1 MVSREI
7 AETISTFPHAVFSV
21 KDADSSGRPDMF
33 GGVADGRGR
42 GAVPRR
48 GRLGRTAKVAGLGA
62 RSGRRWA
69 MAKARQMFADAE
81 RGRVIDAE
89 RELRTAADVVEVL
102 GNMKGAL
109 MKVGQMASY
118 LDVGLPE
125 TTRTSLAQL
134 QANAPPMSPALA
146 ASVVVAE
153 LGAPPNKLFEV
164 WDPVPIAAASIGQV
178 HRAITPDGRACAVK
192 VQYPGVAEAIA
203 ADLGSARMV
212 FRALS
217 VLFPGLDPAPIVDE
231 LRQRLTEELD
241 YEHEASNQRLFADH
255 YRGHPYISVP
265 NVYDD
270 LSSARVLTT
279 ELATGA
285 TFEEVL
291 DWPQEQRNR
300 VAETVY
306 RFSIGSIYRLW
317 AFNGDP
323 HPGNYLFHPDGS
335 VTFLDFGL
343 VKRFTT
349 EETAQFERML
359 TAMVIDRD
367 IPRFRAELVAAGLL
381 PAEAPFSDDEVEA
394 FFTHFYEFVL
404 TDETRTFTQ
413 EYAAAGVRA
422 IFDAS
427 GEHAELKKV
436 LNVPPSLVVL
446 QRINLGLISLF
457 AQLGATANWR
467 SIAEELW
474 PFTDRAP
481 STPMGRDAQAWRKSL
496 QQ

>member
-1 MVSREI
+1 M
-7 AETISTFPHAVFSV
+7 
-21 KDADSSGRPDMF
+21 
-33 GGVADGRGR
+33 
-42 GAVPRR
+42 
-48 GRLGRTAKVAGLGA
+48 AGLGA
-62 RSGRRWA
+62 RSGGRWA
-69 MAKARQMFADAE
+69 MARARQVFADAE
-81 RGRVIDAE
+81 RSEALDVE
-89 RELRTAADVVEVL
+89 RELRTSADVVEVL

-109 MKVGQMASY
+109 MKIGQMASY

-125 TTRTSLAQL
+125 STRSSLAQL

-146 ASVVVAE
+146 ESVVAAE
-153 LGAPPNKLFEV
+153 LGTPPEGLFEE

-192 VQYPGVAEAIA
+192 IQYPGVAEAIA

-217 VLFPGLDPAPIVDE
+217 VLFPGLDPAPIVEE

-255 YRGHPYISVP
+255 YRGHPYIAVP
-265 NVYDD
+265 EVFDD

-279 ELATGA
+279 ELAAGA
-285 TFEEVL
+285 TYEEVL
-291 DWPQEQRNR
+291 GWPQDQRNR
-300 VAETVY
+300 VAETIY

-323 HPGNYLFHPDGS
+323 HPGNYLFNSNGS

-349 EETAQFERML
+349 DETDQFERML
-359 TAMVIDRD
+359 IAMVIDRD
-367 IPRFRAELVAAGLL
+367 IPRFRTELVAAGLL
-381 PAEAPFSDDEVEA
+381 PPEAPFGDDEVEA
-394 FFTHFYEFVL
+394 FFIHFYEFVL
-404 TDETRTFTQ
+404 TDETRTFTS

-422 IFDAS
+422 IFNAT

-467 SIAEELW
+467 RIAEELW
-474 PFTDRAP
+474 PFTDRPP
-481 STPMGRDAQAWRKSL
+481 STPMGEDAQAWRRSL
-496 QQ
+496 EQ

>member
-1 MVSREI
+1 M
-7 AETISTFPHAVFSV
+7 
-21 KDADSSGRPDMF
+21 
-33 GGVADGRGR
+33 
-42 GAVPRR
+42 
-48 GRLGRTAKVAGLGA
+48 AGLGA

-69 MAKARQMFADAE
+69 LAKARQVFADAE
-81 RGRVIDAE
+81 RSEALDAE
-89 RELRTAADVVEVL
+89 RELRTSADVVEVL

-109 MKVGQMASY
+109 MKIGQMASY

-125 TTRTSLAQL
+125 STRSSLAQL

-146 ASVVVAE
+146 ESVIAAE
-153 LGAPPNKLFEV
+153 LGAPPAELFDQ

-192 VQYPGVAEAIA
+192 IQYPGVAEAIA
-203 ADLGSARMV
+203 ADLGSARMI

-217 VLFPGLDPAPIVDE
+217 VRFPGLDPAPIVEE

-241 YEHEASNQRLFADH
+241 YEYEAFNQRLFADH
-255 YRGHPYISVP
+255 YRGHPYISIP
-265 NVYDD
+265 EVYDD

-279 ELATGA
+279 ELAAGA

-291 DWPQEQRNR
+291 GWSHEQRNR
-300 VAETVY
+300 VAETIY
-306 RFSIGSIYRLW
+306 RFSFGSIYRLW

-323 HPGNYLFHPDGS
+323 HPGNYLFDPDGS

-349 EETAQFERML
+349 DEIEQFERML

-367 IPRFRAELVAAGLL
+367 IPRFRAEQVAAGLL
-381 PAEAPFSDDEVEA
+381 PADAPFSDDEVEA

-404 TDETRTFTQ
+404 TDETRTFTS

-422 IFDAS
+422 IFNAT

-467 SIAEELW
+467 RIAEELW

-481 STPMGRDAQAWRKSL
+481 STPMGQDAQDWRMSL
-496 QQ
+496 PQ

>member
-1 MVSREI
+1 M
-7 AETISTFPHAVFSV
+7 
-21 KDADSSGRPDMF
+21 
-33 GGVADGRGR
+33 
-42 GAVPRR
+42 
-48 GRLGRTAKVAGLGA
+48 AGLGA
-62 RSGRRWA
+62 RSGGRWA
-69 MAKARQMFADAE
+69 RGRAQKLFADVGRAE
-81 RGRVIDAE
+81 ALDAE

-109 MKVGQMASY
+109 MKLGQMASY

-125 TTRTSLAQL
+125 ATRDSLAQL
-134 QANAPPMSPALA
+134 RTSAPPMSASLA
-146 ASVVVAE
+146 ESVVAAE
-153 LGAPPNKLFEV
+153 LGATPDELFER

-178 HRAITPDGRACAVK
+178 HRAITADGRACAVK

-217 VLFPGLDPAPIVDE
+217 VLFPGLDPAPVVEE
-231 LRQRLTEELD
+231 LRRRLTEELD
-241 YEHEASNQRLFADH
+241 YVHEAANQRLFADH
-255 YRGHPYISVP
+255 YRNHPYISVP
-265 NVYDD
+265 EVYDD
-270 LSSARVLTT
+270 LCSARVLTT

-285 TFEEVL
+285 IFEEVL
-291 DWPQEQRNR
+291 DWPRQQRNR

-306 RFSIGSIYRLW
+306 RFSFGSIYRLG

-323 HPGNYLFHPDGS
+323 HPGNYLFHPDGR

-343 VKRFTT
+343 VKRFSPD
-349 EETAQFERML
+349 ETAQFERML

-367 IPRFRAELVAAGLL
+367 IARFRAEVVAAGLL
-381 PAEAPFSDDEVEA
+381 PPEAPFDDAAVESY
-394 FFTHFYEFVL
+394 FSHFYEFVL
-404 TDETRTFTQ
+404 EDEPRTFTP

-427 GEHAELKKV
+427 GAHGELKKV
-436 LNVPPSLVVL
+436 LNVPPPLVIL

-467 SIAEELW
+467 RIAEELW
-474 PFTDRAP
+474 PFVDGPPA
-481 STPMGRDAQAWRKSL
+481 TPMGRDAQTWRSSL
-496 QQ
+496 R

>member
-1 MVSREI
+1 M
-7 AETISTFPHAVFSV
+7 FSV
-21 KDADSSGRPDMF
+21 
-33 GGVADGRGR
+33 VADGRTPK
-42 GAVPRR
+42 AVPRQ
-48 GRLGRTAKVAGLGA
+48 GRLGRTAKMAGLGA
-62 RSGRRWA
+62 RSGGRFA
-69 MAKARQMFADAE
+69 IAKARQVFADAE
-81 RGRVIDAE
+81 RAEALDAE
-89 RELRTAADVVEVL
+89 RELRSAADVVEVL

-125 TTRTSLAQL
+125 ATRSSLAQL

-146 ASVVVAE
+146 ASVIAAE
-153 LGAPPNKLFEV
+153 LGAPPEELFEQ

-178 HRAITPDGRACAVK
+178 HRAITQDGRACAVK

-203 ADLGSARMV
+203 ADLGSARIV

-217 VLFPGLDPAPIVDE
+217 VLFPGLDPAPITDE

-241 YEHEASNQRLFADH
+241 YVHEASNQRLFADH
-255 YRGHPYISVP
+255 YRGHPYIAVP
-265 NVYDD
+265 EVYDD

-279 ELATGA
+279 ELASGA

-291 DWPQEQRNR
+291 GWPQDQRNR
-300 VAETVY
+300 VAETIY
-306 RFSIGSIYRLW
+306 RFSFGSIYRLW

-349 EETAQFERML
+349 HETARFERML
-359 TAMVIDRD
+359 IAMVIDRD
-367 IPRFRAELVAAGLL
+367 IPRFRAEQVAAGLL
-381 PAEAPFSDDEVEA
+381 PADAPFSDGEVEA
-394 FFTHFYEFVL
+394 YFTHFYEFVL
-404 TDETRTFTQ
+404 ADETRTFTP

-422 IFDAS
+422 IFDAT

-467 SIAEELW
+467 MIAEELW
-474 PFTDRAP
+474 PFTDRTA
-481 STPMGRDAQAWRKSL
+481 STPMGQDADAWRQSL
-496 QQ
+496 Q